1 MAVDTQI
8 EKEIRKN
15 TLNKAQLLSR
25 MKNPMDLFAKGH
37 PVYGILFVTSGE
49 LPEAFR
55 NDEDAAVCMNQ
66 QDEELAVMKLLGRNA
81 SRQSLENARHAF
93 LEAMKQYHDLQEQA
107 RQIQKEMNR
116 ANSAYK
122 SAKAQN
128 EWLNRENQSGTV
140 RQGSLEQQMDELEKA
155 VSENQK
161 KADNVMRRL
170 EKLALEIPKQK
181 DLYQEND
188 AKAKEAE
195 QAAREKQGELKLS
208 DRIFHPG
215 HVDEIRREAA
225 ALFVQADNLHI
236 EASKAAS
243 RLGDLMNE
251 EAEKKQKK
259 TKLKTELA
267 HLQKQLDITKQT
279 YEEQVS
285 SLKAGTVM
293 TEEQDERTK
302 SLDKRIRKLENS
314 LKKTKNQTQEAE
326 DALITEAKAYINAFA
341 SSEDFRMVL
350 LDQDDSDSSEQKKL
364 LAILFAS
371 SAMIVTEGSRE
382 HIRQMDLQAEKEI
395 DL

>member
-1 MAVDTQI
+1 MAVDTQL
-8 EKEIRKN
+8 EKEIRKS

-25 MKNPMDLFAKGH
+25 MKNPMDLFAEGH
-37 PVYGILFVTSGE
+37 PVYGILFVTSE
-49 LPEAFR
+49 ALPEDIR
-55 NDEDAAVCMNQ
+55 NDEDAAVCMNH
-66 QDEELAVMKLLGRNA
+66 QDEELVVMKLLGRNA
-81 SRQSLENARHAF
+81 SRQSLENARHSF
-93 LEAMKQYHDLQEQA
+93 LDAVKQYHDLQEQT
-107 RQIQKEMNR
+107 REIQKEMNR

-128 EWLNRENQSGTV
+128 EWLYRENQSGTA
-140 RQGSLEQQMDELEKA
+140 RQGSLEQQMDELEQA
-155 VSENQK
+155 LSENQK
-161 KADNVMRRL
+161 KTDNVMRRL

-195 QAAREKQGELKLS
+195 QAAKDKQGELKFS

-251 EAEKKQKK
+251 EAGKKQKK
-259 TKLKTELA
+259 AKLEAELTKLQE
-267 HLQKQLDITKQT
+267 QLEITKRT

-302 SLDKRIRKLENS
+302 SLDKRIRKLETA
-314 LKKTKNQTQEAE
+314 LRKVKKQTEEAE
-326 DALITEAKAYINAFA
+326 NELHVHAKGYINAFA

-350 LDQDDSDSSEQKKL
+350 LDQDDSDFIERKKL

-371 SAMIVTEGSRE
+371 SALIVTEESRE
-382 HIRQMDLQAEKEI
+382 RIRQMELQAEKEI
-395 DL
+395 SI